1 VSSSVLDHLATAAAA
16 LRLAMTDLGTTP
28 LTSGDVVAAARAI
41 VDQAEIMC
49 TRSVTGLNRETCRED
64 GFPNVSDWMLANTSA
79 APGEGARRAKHAKLP
94 AELPLWGKAASKG
107 TIGYEQIRV
116 LSSVMDRKRFMFAR
130 RDETLLLQAALQF
143 NVAEFRE
150 IVARWVALCDDE
162 VTAPESDD
170 EAQSERRFQLAQLAN
185 GMWHAEG
192 LLDSLTGANL
202 NAALEA
208 AMPKPSPD
216 DLRTITQKR
225 HDALNDIALES
236 LANENRGE
244 LGGERHHVTILV
256 EAKTGLA
263 QLEGGMF
270 LSTVTRNMVL
280 CDCVATSIWVSADG
294 EPFQVGTPK
303 SSIPKKTR
311 RAAAARDR
319 GCRFPGC
326 CRPTRWTDIHHFT
339 ARADGGTHE
348 LRNLG
353 SLCRFHHRYAHR
365 KGLKMYWAADGV
377 TLIVE
382 WPNGVIKHSPPIQNA
397 LAG

>member
-1 VSSSVLDHLATAAAA
+1 L
-16 LRLAMTDLGTTP
+16 
-28 LTSGDVVAAARAI
+28 
-41 VDQAEIMC
+41 
-49 TRSVTGLNRETCRED
+49 
-64 GFPNVSDWMLANTSA
+64 
-79 APGEGARRAKHAKLP
+79 AKLP
-94 AELPLWGKAASKG
+94 SWSDAVDAG
-107 TIGYEQIRV
+107 TIGYVQV
-116 LSSVMDRKRFMFAR
+116 QAMSSVMTKKRLPFAL
-130 RDETLLLQAALQF
+130 RDEAILLDTAKQF
-143 NVAEFRE
+143 TTSEFRE
-150 IVARWVALCDDE
+150 IVARWLALCDDT

-170 EAQSERRFQLAQLAN
+170 DAQMERRFQLALLSN

-208 AMPKPSPD
+208 AMPGLCPD
-216 DLRTITQKR
+216 DVRTIAQKR

-236 LANENRGE
+236 LANEGRGE
-244 LGGERHHVTILV
+244 VGGERHHVTILLDP
-256 EAKTGLA
+256 ATGMA
-263 QLEGGMF
+263 QLERGLF
-270 LSTVTRNMVL
+270 LSTVTRDVVL
-280 CDCVATSIWVSADG
+280 CDCIATSVWLTPTG
-294 EPFQVGTPK
+294 EPFNVGTPT

-319 GCRFPGC
+319 GCRYPGC

-382 WPNGVIKHSPPIQNA
+382 WPSGMIKRSPPIQGA